1 MDIASTLAM
10 KRFLVRLTFF
20 VVLDMIVGR
29 RHMMLASHIADWA
42 AAYLGCCAM
51 LTREPVAEGP
61 LNRWDEAA
69 VFLGLHCLAVL
80 GRHSLGLP

>member
-1 MDIASTLAM
+1 MDTASTLAL

-20 VVLDMIVGR
+20 VLLDMIVR
-29 RHMMLASHIADWA
+29 RHMMLAGHIADWA
-42 AAYLGCCAM
+42 AVYLGCTALLM
-51 LTREPVAEGP
+51 EEPIGEGS

-80 GRHSLGLP
+80 GRHTLGLP